1 MKKSLNALNI
11 FMQSLELVSGTLVD
25 TSDFCMVCSNTEGLT
40 IINNDGQVFANV
52 ISKGLVVE
60 DNINYNLANLIELFE
75 NSNQIETPEVEL
87 ITGVINVMKVL
98 GFRLA
103 WYNRDV
109 GVDIYLYKNDEYIKI
124 DLHVNVATAPTFT
137 NPKYGKK

>member
-25 TSDFCMVCSNTEGLT
+25 TSDFCMVCNSTKDLT
-40 IINNDGQVFANV
+40 IVDKDGQVFANV
-52 ISKGLVVE
+52 VQKGLVVG

-75 NSNQIETPEVEL
+75 NVDKIETPEVEL

-103 WYNRDV
+103 WYNCDV

-124 DLHVNVATAPTFT
+124 DLHVDVATAPTFT